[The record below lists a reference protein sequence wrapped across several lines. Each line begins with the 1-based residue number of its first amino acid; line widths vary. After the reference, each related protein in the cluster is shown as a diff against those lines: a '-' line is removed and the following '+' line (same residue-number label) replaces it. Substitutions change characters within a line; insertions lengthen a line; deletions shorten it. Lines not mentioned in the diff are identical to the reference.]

1 MNAPKLDPRFV
12 SEIAWQKNRAIANNV
27 RWVRMFRACSIA
39 SVVLGVGAW
48 FLCFPEPTDRDWG
61 TACGMVVSAWLVG
74 ICLLSLFGSKGSDH
88 KWGRKVTGTL
98 FLIVQIA
105 EFAKDNPSFRPTEA
119 ASIASPASRSTS
131 NPRCMAAVAE
141 NAPYT
146 PRSHKATYR
155 TT

>member
-27 RWVRMFRACSIA
+27 RWVRRFRACSIA

-74 ICLLSLFGSKGSDH
+74 ICLLSLFGSKGSDP
-88 KWGRKVTGTL
+88 KCPQCGTAW
-98 FLIVQIA
+98 VEEEQIW
-105 EFAKDNPSFRPTEA
+105 PTWKHCPGCGLKMEDE
-119 ASIASPASRSTS
+119 
-131 NPRCMAAVAE
+131 VG
-141 NAPYT
+141 
-146 PRSHKATYR
+146 
-155 TT
+155 